1 MDVAHSLPA
10 ARTAEAAGL
19 PLAPPRERLIE
30 AARRLFCRYG
40 VNSIGVDAIVEAAGT
55 AKTTLYKLFG
65 SKDGLVE
72 AVLDVEGRAW
82 RTWFLDA
89 IDGPSGAP
97 LERLRRIGPALKRWF
112 GQEDFY
118 GCPFI
123 NAVGERDKLDNH
135 MRALAIAHKTIVLD
149 RLAALAAEA
158 GLREPGE
165 VAHTL
170 GLVIDGAIIAALVTR
185 DASVA
190 DRASRA
196 CASILSDAARERA
209 EPCS

>member
-1 MDVAHSLPA
+1 
-10 ARTAEAAGL
+10 
-19 PLAPPRERLIE
+19 
-30 AARRLFCRYG
+30 
-40 VNSIGVDAIVEAAGT
+40 
-55 AKTTLYKLFG
+55 
-65 SKDGLVE
+65 
-72 AVLDVEGRAW
+72 
-82 RTWFLDA
+82 
-89 IDGPSGAP
+89 
-97 LERLRRIGPALKRWF
+97 
-112 GQEDFY
+112 
-118 GCPFI
+118 
-123 NAVGERDKLDNH
+123 

-196 CASILSDAARERA
+196 CAIDPVHAARG
-209 EPCS
+209 